1 MDDADQ
7 DRSIPVHQ
15 SFLRPLLMLGA
26 ERELV
31 ILSAIL
37 SAMLVFSLANA
48 YFAGLGILF
57 WLSSVA
63 VFQLLAKIDPQ
74 MSRVYV
80 RHARH
85 RNFYPASGHP
95 RAPMPEVRAHQ

>member
-1 MDDADQ
+1 MDNADQ
-7 DRSIPVHQ
+7 VRSIPIHQ

-48 YFAGLGILF
+48 YFAVLGILF

-63 VFQLLAKIDPQ
+63 VLQRLAKIDPQ
-74 MSRVYV
+74 ISRVYV
-80 RHARH
+80 RHVRY
-85 RNFYPASGHP
+85 RNYYPASGHP
-95 RAPMPEVRAHQ
+95 RAQMPEVRAQQ

>member
-1 MDDADQ
+1 MDAADQ
-7 DRSIPVHQ
+7 DRSIPIHQ

-37 SAMLVFSLANA
+37 SAMLVFSLANV

-63 VFQLLAKIDPQ
+63 LFQRLAKIDPQ
-74 MSRVYV
+74 ISRVYV
-80 RHARH
+80 RHVRY
-85 RNFYPASGHP
+85 RNYYPASGHP
-95 RAPMPEVRAHQ
+95 RAQAPEVRPQQ

>member
-1 MDDADQ
+1 MDGPDQ
-7 DRSIPVHQ
+7 DRSIPIHQ
-15 SFLRPLLMLGA
+15 SFLRPLLILGA

-37 SAMLVFSLANA
+37 SAMLVFSLANV
-48 YFAGLGILF
+48 YFAGVGVLL

-63 VFQLLAKIDPQ
+63 VFQRLAKLDPQ

-80 RHARH
+80 RHVRY
-85 RNFYPASGHP
+85 RNYYPAGGHP
-95 RAPMPEVRAHQ
+95 RVQMPEIRPQQ